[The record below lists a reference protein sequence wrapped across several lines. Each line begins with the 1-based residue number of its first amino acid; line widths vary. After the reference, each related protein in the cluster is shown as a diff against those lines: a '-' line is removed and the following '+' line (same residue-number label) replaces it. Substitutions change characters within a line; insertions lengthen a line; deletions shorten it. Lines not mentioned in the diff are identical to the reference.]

1 MNKIKQI
8 LNNVM
13 EWLGYNW
20 VGYKVDIDNNSIDLD
35 RAFLDLK
42 DISNEI
48 ESISLSNKRMK
59 KNQVNI
65 LYVERLEDDIKRL
78 FEKINTLNNKVN
90 NNITLSDERSE

>member
-20 VGYKVDIDNNSIDLD
+20 VGYKVDIENNSIDLD